1 MEATQNEPIKPI
13 ETKYA
18 GCRFR
23 SRTEARWCVFWDH
36 LGIRWEYE
44 PQGYVID
51 GRPYLPDFWL
61 PELQTW
67 AEVKGSDQDNFE
79 GEHVD
84 LCRGLADSEGHP
96 VLLLI
101 GTPEA
106 RMYNRIKPGQPPNSF
121 TAAFFLDYGP
131 QIEVADQYWFQLVDN
146 RPSDGALI
154 FTGDDRSIGKALGR
168 GFLDAITAAR
178 SARFEHGETGR

>member
-1 MEATQNEPIKPI
+1 VEPTQPIKAI
-13 ETKYA
+13 ETRYA

-23 SRTEARWCVFWDH
+23 SRLEARWAVFWDH
-36 LGIRWEYE
+36 LEIRWEYE

-84 LCRGLADSEGHP
+84 LCRGLANAEGHP
-96 VLLLI
+96 VILLT
-101 GTPEA
+101 GPPEA
-106 RMYNRIKPGQPPNSF
+106 RFYSRFAPDLDPQSF
-121 TAAFFLDYGP
+121 TAAFFRDYSTRLV
-131 QIEVADQYWFQLVDN
+131 VADHYWFQHVVI
-146 RPSDGALI
+146 REVDGALI
-154 FTGDDRSIGKALGR
+154 LMGDDRCVRNSLGG
-168 GFLDAITAAR
+168 GFLEAVTAAR
-178 SARFEHGETGR
+178 SARFEHGETP